1 MLCSPL
7 IDRWQQMNSPLSLWA
22 NQTLRFTYSTDCVLQ
37 QRPLLLAPHRL
48 QTDALSEGQDFCL
61 CRKKQMFTHKT
72 HTFIQNKN
80 ESQQTIGGKNSSV
93 GMVN

>member
-7 IDRWQQMNSPLSLWA
+7 IDRWQQINSQPSLWA
-22 NQTLRFTYSTDCVLQ
+22 NQTLRFTYSTDCALQ

-48 QTDALSEGQDFCL
+48 QAAALSEGQDFCL
-61 CRKKQMFTHKT
+61 CRRKQMFTREA
-72 HTFIQNKN
+72 HTFVHNKN
-80 ESQQTIGGKNSSV
+80 ESQQRVGGENSSV

>member
-37 QRPLLLAPHRL
+37 QGPLFWHRIAYKQMHFLKGKTFVSAGRSKCLLIKLTLSYRTRMKANKPLGGKTALLAR
-48 QTDALSEGQDFCL
+48 
-61 CRKKQMFTHKT
+61 
-72 HTFIQNKN
+72 
-80 ESQQTIGGKNSSV
+80 
-93 GMVN
+93 